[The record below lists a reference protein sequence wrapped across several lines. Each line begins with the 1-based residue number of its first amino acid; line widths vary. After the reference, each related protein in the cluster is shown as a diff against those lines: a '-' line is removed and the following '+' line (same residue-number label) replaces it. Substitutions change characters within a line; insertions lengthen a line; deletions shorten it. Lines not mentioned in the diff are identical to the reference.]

1 MKGKA
6 EVLALLAEL
15 LANELT
21 AINQYLLH
29 AKTCE
34 NWGFQRLASS
44 LLEES
49 AGEREHANKLIDR
62 ILFLEGEPNLER
74 YHPLERGTT
83 VREMLDLDVHMEY
96 RAIDALNNAIDACRA
111 HGDGATEFL
120 LRSILDAE
128 QEDTNWLEAQL
139 ELMRQV
145 GEQNYLAQ
153 QLT

>member
-1 MKGKA
+1 MNGKP

-34 NWGFQRLASS
+34 HWGYQRLASR
-44 LLEES
+44 LAEEA
-49 AGEREHANKLIDR
+49 AGEREHANKLIER
-62 ILFLEGEPNLER
+62 ILFLGGQPDLER
-74 YHPLERGTT
+74 LHPVHPAAS
-83 VREMLDLDVHMEY
+83 VREMVDADLQMEY
-96 RAIDALNNAIDACRA
+96 RAIAALNAGVELCRSLGDNATDVM
-111 HGDGATEFL
+111 

-153 QLT
+153 QLH